1 MHEQPTALENF
12 DEPLNRRLPLIGHEH
27 LTAHRRRKQN
37 NLFDVDRAMRR
48 PPGLTK
54 TIAQRARRVS
64 YTHAAKIRNHR
75 RGAAMPDIALRNVA
89 HRARRCA

>member
-1 MHEQPTALENF
+1 MHEQPTALENCA
-12 DEPLNRRLPLIGHEH
+12 EPLNRRLPLIGHEH

-37 NLFDVDRAMRR
+37 NLFDVDRALRR

-64 YTHAAKIRNHR
+64 HTHAAKNGNHG
-75 RGAAMPDIALRNVA
+75 RGAAEPDIAPRNV
-89 HRARRCA
+89 R